1 MPNDT
6 NKELILKLI
15 DETRA
20 NRLNEI
26 KNSDKPMTVAAILKK
41 YPRFKDF
48 NGELL
53 KFSAI
58 FPENDIFL
66 GTFCAFYAPQILQYC
81 REAKSHILE
90 LIKDIEDNNLKA

>member
-15 DETRA
+15 DETKA

-48 NGELL
+48 NGELV
-53 KFSAI
+53 SI
-58 FPENDIFL
+58 
-66 GTFCAFYAPQILQYC
+66 
-81 REAKSHILE
+81 
-90 LIKDIEDNNLKA
+90 